1 MQTQTLRTLLQ
12 VLVAWAGLTT
22 SGLHAERILV
32 PVGQQGKQAAID
44 LPSKGASQT
53 TVRAQFGE
61 PLSRTGPIGTP
72 PITTWTYSDFSVY
85 FEYNHVIHAVRKHT
99 PVAVPA
105 APATAAD
112 RVAPEDISEP
122 APQNEN

>member
-1 MQTQTLRTLLQ
+1 MQNQTLRVLLQ
-12 VLVAWAGLTT
+12 ALVAWAGLTA

-44 LPSKGASQT
+44 LPNKGASQA

-61 PLSRTGPIGTP
+61 PLSSNGPVGTP
-72 PITTWTYSDFSVY
+72 PITTWNYGDFSVY

-99 PVAVPA
+99 PVTAPA
-105 APATAAD
+105 APATAVDA
-112 RVAPEDISEP
+112 AEPEESAEP
-122 APQNEN
+122 LPQGNN